1 MRGGTRAIR
10 SRSSNGADSSAN
22 DGAFGL
28 VITLSPVHEE
38 QDGVI
43 A

>member
-1 MRGGTRAIR
+1 VRGHGRHSIGKGGCPA
-10 SRSSNGADSSAN
+10 GSSAN